1 MENKF
6 LKVQENID
14 FNSINE
20 IRVKTRKANFNR
32 VGISI
37 LVGISVIVAIIIGL
51 WSEVFWLNP
60 IRVIAGTFL
69 IGAVCASLLSYVLT
83 RKLNQNFKK
92 AVKEQV
98 TQKAIEALGYDL
110 NCFVNTDLSKA
121 EFQKSKLIDL
131 AYCRF
136 KSEDFFT
143 GKIDQLPYQFSEISI
158 EPNYQGKLPYK
169 GFYLSFD
176 FSINKELIIDAVEP
190 RTGLLN
196 KINST
201 SDFRSNTVP
210 FECLDLN
217 NFYSI
222 YTNEIESAMSL
233 FSSDFISS
241 LKQLNKTKEQ
251 TVYFTIRG
259 GKLHIAICDESN
271 NFNFSDDVEI
281 ENQIEQH
288 CAELTFVHDLAKD
301 LKLIFEPFI
310 HKLINLKFSEF
321 IKTPLR
327 QENESSKSRVG
338 LVSFIVGII
347 SIVLC
352 GLPIINFVLGI
363 VALILGFVGQKDK
376 NGKIASNKGFG
387 IAGIVLGIISTL
399 LGIFLTLVAL
409 VNLLDK

>member
-14 FNSINE
+14 FKSINE
-20 IRVKTRKANFNR
+20 IRVKKSKANFNR

-37 LVGISVIVAIIIGL
+37 LVGVSVIVAIIIGL

-110 NCFVNTDLSKA
+110 NCIVNTDLSKA
-121 EFQKSKLIDL
+121 EFQKSKLVDL

-158 EPNYQGKLPYK
+158 EPNYKGKLPFT
-169 GFYLSFD
+169 GFYFSFD
-176 FSINKELIIDAVEP
+176 FSINKELVIDAVEP
-190 RTGLLN
+190 RTDLLN

-201 SDFRSNTVP
+201 SDFRPNTVP
-210 FECLDLN
+210 FECSDLKN
-217 NFYSI
+217 IYSI
-222 YTNEIESAMSL
+222 YTNEIETARSL
-233 FSSDFISS
+233 FSSDFITS
-241 LKQLNKTKEQ
+241 LKHLNKTKEQ
-251 TVYFTIRG
+251 TVYFTIRE
-259 GKLHIAICDESN
+259 GKLHIVICDESN
-271 NFNFSDDVEI
+271 NFSFNYDVDI
-281 ENQIEQH
+281 ENQFEQH
-288 CAELTFVHDLAKD
+288 CAELTFVNDSAKD

-321 IKTPLR
+321 IKTTLLH
-327 QENESSKSRVG
+327 ENEPIKSRVG
-338 LVSFIVGII
+338 LVSFIVGLI
-347 SIVLC
+347 SILLC

-363 VALILGFVGQKDK
+363 LALILGLVGQKAK
-376 NGKIASNKGFG
+376 NGKIPSKKGFG
-387 IAGIVLGIISTL
+387 IAGIVLGIIGTL
-399 LGIFLTLVAL
+399 LGVILTLIVL
-409 VNLLDK
+409 QFI